1 MVKALKVIGMILLP
15 LIVMAAG
22 GMWYLYSNATADAMA
37 RFLRDNP
44 DRSTIQLV
52 RNDSVLIARG
62 ADRMMPL
69 ASTVKIIIAIEYAR
83 QATSG
88 DIDPNEWLDTIA
100 LEPYYIPQTDGGAHP
115 AWLRAMASAGKL
127 KGGKVTLREVARG
140 MIDYSSNANSEY
152 LMTRL
157 GLEKINA
164 GFPSLGIVSHE
175 PLYPF
180 VSALYVFQEK
190 PDSLIK
196 TMTLDEYRNT
206 CRAVH
211 TELPRRY
218 SQLRKSFKMLPLK
231 TQRIWSDRLPA
242 STAREYAALMKKI
255 NDRTFFGDTLQLYLD
270 EVMEGLLNNPAN
282 RKWLK
287 HAGTKGGSTASLL
300 TQALYATSLT
310 GDKTELAYFLNGL
323 SVWESLQLQAA
334 MNDFNL
340 KILTEPASRRTFVKM
355 LSTP

>member
-164 GFPSLGIVSHE
+164 GFPSLGIVSH
-175 PLYPF
+175 
-180 VSALYVFQEK
+180 
-190 PDSLIK
+190 
-196 TMTLDEYRNT
+196 
-206 CRAVH
+206 
-211 TELPRRY
+211 
-218 SQLRKSFKMLPLK
+218 
-231 TQRIWSDRLPA
+231 
-242 STAREYAALMKKI
+242 
-255 NDRTFFGDTLQLYLD
+255 
-270 EVMEGLLNNPAN
+270 
-282 RKWLK
+282 
-287 HAGTKGGSTASLL
+287 
-300 TQALYATSLT
+300 
-310 GDKTELAYFLNGL
+310 
-323 SVWESLQLQAA
+323 
-334 MNDFNL
+334 
-340 KILTEPASRRTFVKM
+340 
-355 LSTP
+355 